1 MAGIKENIKKILGE
15 IPLAAEIYWLTRKAD
30 HPTGSNY
37 SLRNVKEVLPEAVS
51 AVAESRKSAPEG
63 KRVLLFSSTH
73 KWLEI
78 DLFLSLA
85 LAGQGHEVTHAY
97 YPYGEWNI
105 QSDLFELRKQSVY
118 TRNILSQVSS
128 VMKTI
133 DLFRTKTPSEELPE
147 EVLEIVDQ
155 VTDYDFMYAYQT
167 EEVDREDQF
176 YRFRHERNMHAARS
190 IYYQLQKIKPN
201 VVIVPNGTILEL
213 GVTFRISRLLGIP
226 TSTFEYSDQ
235 RNVMWLAQNEEIM
248 LQNTD
253 LVWKQ
258 AEGRNLKPS
267 EIKKVEALMTSRKE
281 AALYGKFSRKWQNA
295 PSKGPEHTKKELGLD
310 DRPVILLATN
320 VMGDSLTLGRQA
332 FTKSMADWIIRT
344 IQYFI
349 QTEGIQLVIR
359 IHPGEAR
366 VEHGSIH
373 EMIQRMLP
381 VLPEHIHVIGPL
393 EEVNTYDLMDL
404 ASLGLVY
411 TTTVGLEMALR
422 GIPVVVAGRTHY
434 RNRGFTHD
442 PSSWVNYF
450 KELNLLMEDLQSF
463 QLTEDQVKLAW
474 KYTYLFFFEYPHPFP
489 WHMAGRSK
497 DFKECTM
504 RSVLAKRGMNK
515 YGKTFEL
522 LTFDRILGQN

>member
-1 MAGIKENIKKILGE
+1 MAKTKEKIKKILGE
-15 IPLAAEIYWLTRKAD
+15 IPLAAEIYWLTRKVE

-51 AVAESRKSAPEG
+51 EVSNSRKSAPAG
-63 KRVLLFSSTH
+63 KKVFLFSSTH

-85 LAGQGHEVTHAY
+85 LAGQGHDVTHGY

-105 QSDLFELRKQSVY
+105 QSDLFDLRKQSVY
-118 TRNILSQVSS
+118 TRNILNKVSS

-133 DLFRTKTPSEELPE
+133 DLFRKRSPSDDLPI
-147 EVLEIVDQ
+147 EVIEIVDQ
-155 VTDYDFMYAYQT
+155 VTEYDFMYAYQT
-167 EEVDREDQF
+167 EKVDDEDQF
-176 YRFRHERNMHAARS
+176 YLFRHERNMHAARTLFFL
-190 IYYQLQKIKPN
+190 LQKLKPD

-213 GVTFRISRLLGIP
+213 GIAYRISRLLDIP

-235 RNVMWLAQNEEIM
+235 RNVMWLAQNDEIM

-253 LVWKQ
+253 LVWKL
-258 AEGRNLKPS
+258 AEERNLKPS
-267 EIKKVEALMTSRKE
+267 EIKKVESLMTSRKE

-295 PSKGPEHTKKELGLD
+295 PSKGPKSTKKELGLD

-320 VMGDSLTLGRQA
+320 VMGDSLTLGRQT
-332 FTKSMADWIIRT
+332 FSKSMADWIIRT

-349 QTEGIQLVIR
+349 QSKGIQLVIR
-359 IHPGEAR
+359 IHPGEAN

-373 EMIQRMLP
+373 EMIKMMLP
-381 VLPEHIHVIGPL
+381 QLPEHIHVIGPL
-393 EEVNTYDLMDL
+393 ESVNTYDLMDL

-434 RNRGFTHD
+434 SNRGFTHE
-442 PSSWVNYF
+442 PSTWVNYF
-450 KELNLLMEDLQSF
+450 KQLNLLMEDLQSF

-489 WHMAGRSK
+489 WHMAGRKS

-515 YGKTFEL
+515 YGKTFRL
-522 LTFDRILGQN
+522 LTFDQKLDQL

>member
-1 MAGIKENIKKILGE
+1 MISIKENIKKIVGE
-15 IPLAAEIYWLTRKAD
+15 IPLAAEVYWLTRKAE

-51 AVAESRKSAPEG
+51 VVAESRKTAPAG
-63 KRVLLFSSTH
+63 KKIFLFSSTH

-105 QSDLFELRKQSVY
+105 QSALFDLRKQSVY

-128 VMKTI
+128 VMSTV
-133 DLFRTKTPSEELPE
+133 DLFRSKIPSGEIPR
-147 EVLEIVDQ
+147 EVLDIVDQ
-155 VTDYDFMYAYQT
+155 VTDYDYMYAYQT
-167 EEVDREDQF
+167 EEVNDEDQF
-176 YRFRHERNMHAARS
+176 YLFRHDRNLHSARTLYS
-190 IYYQLQKIKPN
+190 LLQKLKPD

-213 GVTFRISRLLGIP
+213 GVAYRISRLLDIP

-235 RNVMWLAQNEEIM
+235 RNVMWLAQNDEIM

-253 LVWKQ
+253 LVWKK

-267 EIKKVEALMTSRKE
+267 EIKKVESLMTSRKE

-295 PSKGPEHTKKELGLD
+295 PSKGPENTKKMLGLD

-320 VMGDSLTLGRQA
+320 VMGDSLTLGRQT

-349 QTEGIQLVIR
+349 QTKGIQLVIR

-366 VEHGSIH
+366 VEHGSIS
-373 EMIQRMLP
+373 EMIQQMLP
-381 VLPEHIHVIGPL
+381 VLPDHIHVIGPL

-442 PSSWVNYF
+442 PTSWVNYF
-450 KELNLLMEDLQSF
+450 KELNALMENLQSF
-463 QLTEDQVKLAW
+463 QLTEDQVRLAW

-489 WHMAGRSK
+489 WHMAGRAK

-504 RSVLAKRGMNK
+504 SSVLSKRGLNK
-515 YGKTFEL
+515 YGRTFEL
-522 LTFDRILGQN
+522 LTFDQKLDQD